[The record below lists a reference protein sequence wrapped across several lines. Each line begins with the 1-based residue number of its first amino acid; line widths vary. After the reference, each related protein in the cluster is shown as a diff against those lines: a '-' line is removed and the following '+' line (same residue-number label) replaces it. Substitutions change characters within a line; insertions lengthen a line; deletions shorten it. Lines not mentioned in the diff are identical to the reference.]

1 MAPLEQQPLRVLVA
15 NENRERLEEIARV
28 AGGLGHDVV
37 AREIKVADVAEAAAQ
52 VRPDLA
58 IVGLHDHHADHAL
71 GMIGEI
77 IGQAICPVIA
87 VTDGRDPEFVE
98 QAAASGIFAYTSS
111 FEAEAMRGA
120 IDVALRRFDQAVE
133 LESAMARRGLIERAK
148 GVLMERYSVD
158 ERAAFAMLR
167 DQSRSSGQKVITISE
182 ALLQS
187 HPLLREPAR
196 PPAE

>member
-37 AREIKVADVAEAAAQ
+37 AREINVADVAEAAAQ